1 MASGSE
7 MKYGRFK
14 YMKVSLPGSSAPAS
28 DTAQARAATS
38 PRFRRPS
45 VSRLGFG
52 WVVSAGREAGFTL
65 TEVVVAMAMIAL
77 TFAGVIYG
85 YIRTADRTEWSS
97 YSLAAQSLAM
107 QGVEQV
113 RAAKWD
119 TQAWPVVDDL
129 GVTNYMQVEELDVP
143 VAGQPVLATN
153 YIRVTTVSVNPPL
166 RELRADCVWALK
178 SRPAGIAG
186 PFTNTA
192 VTLRAA
198 DQ

>member
-1 MASGSE
+1 
-7 MKYGRFK
+7 MKISPP
-14 YMKVSLPGSSAPAS
+14 VSSPRAS
-28 DTAQARAATS
+28 DSAHERAATL
-38 PRFRRPS
+38 PRFRKPF
-45 VSRLGFG
+45 VNRLGFE

-65 TEVVVAMAMIAL
+65 TEVVVAVALITL

-85 YIRTADRTEWSS
+85 YIRTTDRAEWSS

-119 TQAWPVVDDL
+119 PQAWPVVDDL
-129 GVTNYMQVEELDVP
+129 GVTNFMQEEELDVP
-143 VAGQPVLATN
+143 VAGQPVMATN
-153 YIRVTTVSVNPPL
+153 YISVTTVSVNPPL

-178 SRPAGIAG
+178 SRPARIAG

>member
-1 MASGSE
+1 
-7 MKYGRFK
+7 MKI
-14 YMKVSLPGSSAPAS
+14 SLPVSSPPAS

-38 PRFRRPS
+38 PRFRKPS
-45 VSRLGFG
+45 VSRLAFR
-52 WVVSAGREAGFTL
+52 WAVSARREAGFTL
-65 TEVVVAMAMIAL
+65 TEVVVAVALITL

-85 YIRTADRTEWSS
+85 YIRMADRAEWSS

-107 QGVEQV
+107 QGVEQA

-119 TQAWPVVDDL
+119 PQAWPVVDDL
-129 GVTNYMQVEELDVP
+129 GVTNFMQVEVDGSPLELNVP
-143 VAGQPVLATN
+143 VAGQPIFATN
-153 YIRVTTVSVNPPL
+153 YISVTTVTVNPPL
-166 RELRADCVWALK
+166 RQLRADCVWMLK
-178 SRPAGIAG
+178 GRPPGIAG

>member
-1 MASGSE
+1 MDNQDELLGNEIWAVKQMKICRPVFWASDSEIAGGHAATRPRVVKASG
-7 MKYGRFK
+7 GRF
-14 YMKVSLPGSSAPAS
+14 
-28 DTAQARAATS
+28 
-38 PRFRRPS
+38 
-45 VSRLGFG
+45 
-52 WVVSAGREAGFTL
+52 GFTL
-65 TEVVVAMAMIAL
+65 TEVVVAVAVIAL

-85 YIRTADRTEWSS
+85 YVRTTDRAEWSS

-107 QGVEQV
+107 QGVEQA

-119 TQAWPVVDDL
+119 PQAWPAVDEL
-129 GVTNYMQVEELDVP
+129 GVTNLTQEEPLDVP
-143 VAGQPVLATN
+143 VAGEPVLATN
-153 YIRVTTVSVNPPL
+153 YVSVTTVSLDPPL
-166 RELRADCVWALK
+166 RQLRADCVWMLK

>member
-1 MASGSE
+1 
-7 MKYGRFK
+7 MKFGRFY
-14 YMKVSLPGSSAPAS
+14 YMKVSLPVSSSPAS
-28 DTAQARAATS
+28 AIAQARAATS
-38 PRFRRPS
+38 LRLHKPF

-52 WVVSAGREAGFTL
+52 WIVSAGWKAGFTL
-65 TEVVVAMAMIAL
+65 TEVVVAVAMIAL

-85 YIRTADRTEWSS
+85 YIRTTDRAEWSS

-107 QGVEQV
+107 QGVEQA

-119 TQAWPVVDDL
+119 PQAWPVVDDL
-129 GVTNYMQVEELDVP
+129 GVTNYTQVEELDVP

-153 YIRVTTVSVNPPL
+153 YVSVTTVSVNPPL
-166 RELRADCVWALK
+166 RELRADCVWALS
-178 SRPAGIAG
+178 SRPVRIAG

>member
-1 MASGSE
+1 MNI
-7 MKYGRFK
+7 
-14 YMKVSLPGSSAPAS
+14 SLPVSSPLAS

-38 PRFRRPS
+38 PRFRKPS
-45 VSRLGFG
+45 VSRPGFG
-52 WVVSAGREAGFTL
+52 WVVSARREAGFTL
-65 TEVVVAMAMIAL
+65 TEIVVAVAIITL

-85 YIRTADRTEWSS
+85 YVRAADRTEWSS
-97 YSLAAQSLAM
+97 YSLAAQSLAL

-119 TQAWPVVDDL
+119 PQAWPVVDDL
-129 GVTNYMQVEELDVP
+129 GVTNFMQVEELDVP
-143 VAGQPVLATN
+143 VAGEPVWATN
-153 YIRVTTVSVNPPL
+153 YISVTTVTVSPPL
-166 RELRADCVWALK
+166 RQLRADCVWELK